1 MIKNLNKQKKQH
13 QKSTS
18 VAELTNKSWETKA
31 NAILFHL
38 DISKR
43 KCFGDTYF
51 FFLPMEMRQMCK
63 NMNQYRE
70 KSACRSI
77 YPHERFDTL
86 LFANAKNGA
95 EVLNSREHKPSS
107 CKPFSSSDTGKEGK
121 FPSSKVTV
129 RSGGLWAL
137 MQTNHHI
144 TGIPKYF
151 TIILPPAG
159 ISKYMPLETL
169 KKKNNQRSLAIW
181 CNKAIPDW
189 YVKDKNSI
197 SQNGKRSSV
206 CQELN
211 ALHQASDYNNLWSV
225 KQTIISLVIL

>member
-1 MIKNLNKQKKQH
+1 MF
-13 QKSTS
+13 
-18 VAELTNKSWETKA
+18 WGY
-31 NAILFHL
+31 ILFFFSPWKWGRCARTW
-38 DISKR
+38 ISIEKNQHADPSIPMR
-43 KCFGDTYF
+43 GLTHCF
-51 FFLPMEMRQMCK
+51 LQM
-63 NMNQYRE
+63 Q
-70 KSACRSI
+70 
-77 YPHERFDTL
+77 
-86 LFANAKNGA
+86 KNGA

-169 KKKNNQRSLAIW
+169 KKKNNQTSLAIW

-189 YVKDKNSI
+189 YVSRIKIASAKMA
-197 SQNGKRSSV
+197 
-206 CQELN
+206 N
-211 ALHQASDYNNLWSV
+211 ALRFVRNWMHCTKQVIITTSDQWSRQSFPLLSCSLPMWTVSNNN
-225 KQTIISLVIL
+225 

>member
-1 MIKNLNKQKKQH
+1 
-13 QKSTS
+13 
-18 VAELTNKSWETKA
+18 
-31 NAILFHL
+31 
-38 DISKR
+38 
-43 KCFGDTYF
+43 
-51 FFLPMEMRQMCK
+51 MRQMCK

-169 KKKNNQRSLAIW
+169 KKKNNQTSLAIW